1 MISPALRSTT
11 RLPTRMSFSVMKSW
25 LCKVARLT
33 VVPANVTGAN
43 TPVGVRTPVRPTFT
57 SISSNVVSF
66 SSGGYLKAS
75 AHRGNLAVLPSSSR
89 WEKSLT
95 FTTAPSMGKENSP
108 RLPPIS
114 SMKPSTSSM
123 LEEVRYRS
131 ATGKPSSRSHSRD
144 WSWRESSL
152 PSTCWT
158 LNTNRLNSRWAV
170 ILGSFWRREP
180 AAALRGFLKGFSSK
194 SSWRSHRRAKLSSDM
209 YTSPRTSKK
218 GTGSLSTLGT
228 QRMVRMFSV
237 TSSPVTPSPRVEPRT
252 NRPSR
257 YSSATESPSNLGS
270 TTYSTS
276 PTASRTRR
284 SNSRSSSWEKE
295 S

>member
-1 MISPALRSTT
+1 
-11 RLPTRMSFSVMKSW
+11 MKSW

-114 SMKPSTSSM
+114 SIKPSTSSM

-131 ATGKPSSRSHSRD
+131 ATGKP
-144 WSWRESSL
+144 
-152 PSTCWT
+152 
-158 LNTNRLNSRWAV
+158 
-170 ILGSFWRREP
+170 
-180 AAALRGFLKGFSSK
+180 K

-284 SNSRSSSWEKE
+284 SNSRSSS
-295 S
+295 